1 MGTLHLLIPLPFSS
15 HELAT
20 STLPPCVHDRR
31 DRGRGS
37 DMENPEMPRQAEQRP
52 SDLDARRLSADDEVP
67 EADRIEQATP
77 ADEVPLDLG
86 PSLLS
91 VDDEV
96 PEADRIEQTI
106 PVEVE
111 EVRLREPAGDHPEV
125 DEADWLDQRTLE
137 VDDDD
142 R

>member
-1 MGTLHLLIPLPFSS
+1 
-15 HELAT
+15 
-20 STLPPCVHDRR
+20 
-31 DRGRGS
+31 
-37 DMENPEMPRQAEQRP
+37 MENPEMPRPAEQRP
-52 SDLDARRLSADDEVP
+52 SDLDARPLSVDDEVP

-77 ADEVPLDLG
+77 ADEVPLDLD

-91 VDDEV
+91 ADAEV

-111 EVRLREPAGDHPEV
+111 EVRLREAAGDHPEV

>member
-1 MGTLHLLIPLPFSS
+1 
-15 HELAT
+15 
-20 STLPPCVHDRR
+20 
-31 DRGRGS
+31 
-37 DMENPEMPRQAEQRP
+37 MENPEMPHPTEHRP
-52 SDLDARRLSADDEVP
+52 SDIDTR
-67 EADRIEQATP
+67 
-77 ADEVPLDLG
+77 G
-86 PSLLS
+86 LS

-96 PEADRIEQTI
+96 PEADRIEQAI

-137 VDDDD
+137 VGDDDDD